1 MNISSDS
8 PEHIKTFTCNDQED
22 ASTEADPVGGIVEV
36 RKEGVRQEGVVDPVK
51 VNAQHLEDGEDD
63 VQAVGDVE
71 GGEDV
76 VEAVAPHVFA
86 QQDNNAHQV
95 PKESKT
101 TKSWKHKYNS
111 NHLRNLFNQQTC

>member
-1 MNISSDS
+1 M
-8 PEHIKTFTCNDQED
+8 
-22 ASTEADPVGGIVEV
+22 EV

-51 VNAQHLEDGEDD
+51 VDAQHLEDGEDD

-86 QQDNNAHQV
+86 QQDHNTHQV

-111 NHLRNLFNQQTC
+111 NPFEKPFQSTNMLTARLV

>member
-1 MNISSDS
+1 M
-8 PEHIKTFTCNDQED
+8 
-22 ASTEADPVGGIVEV
+22 EV

-76 VEAVAPHVFA
+76 VEAVAPHVLA
-86 QQDNNAHQV
+86 HQHHNAHKVAHQA
-95 PKESKT
+95 KT
-101 TKSWKHKYNS
+101 TKG
-111 NHLRNLFNQQTC
+111 